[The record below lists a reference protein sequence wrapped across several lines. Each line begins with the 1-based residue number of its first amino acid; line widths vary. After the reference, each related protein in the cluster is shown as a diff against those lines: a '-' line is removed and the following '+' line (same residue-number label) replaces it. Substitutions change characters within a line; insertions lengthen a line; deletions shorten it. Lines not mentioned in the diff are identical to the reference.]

1 MTQRSDRPIVGF
13 DPAIDQILTA
23 YTGSAEGPRAV
34 VLDGSPGSGRR
45 TLVGRALARLV
56 ERKEEPCAISFG
68 GTPEDDPVRTLLRVY
83 AALVTALARGR
94 GFDVDPVDHLRKTAE
109 GHSDTRVKEW
119 LAGIATNARDLRAHS
134 GGGNFQIKL
143 PRDNPYLALMHAF
156 DTLGPR
162 GRFLVDLHD
171 VGLHYSP
178 TFWTFLSA
186 FVGRARARNWK
197 VLFVAAPGENIFGE
211 KPGEAVT
218 GPRAF
223 LADLFPD
230 AVALSVPKLDA
241 AAVQQLLDET
251 YRPHSFPKELAT
263 RLAEVSA
270 GHPDDLHE
278 VLDALEEDETLTWND
293 SGYAL
298 SDLDDVD
305 LDLLVPVAA
314 ENEDGDEVDDKD
326 LRERILYVAAI
337 EGREFTAS
345 LIRTFLDAAEDAV
358 DDALDDMPQ
367 LIEQGRYHQG
377 LGTWTYRFKKGFA
390 RDWYRANTPEGLKE
404 KQAVVARKLATL
416 MLQSYAPAVFEY
428 VPKASGLFVAAADTR
443 SARNLLT
450 MAMGADRTDIARL
463 AIEIAQVFA
472 DSPWPAG
479 LLRQLYSGAADR
491 AVNGEGIEVAKDA
504 IQRARTWATDT
515 QDARTLAYMLLLEA
529 RLGIREGDPAGAA
542 SKGHEAL
549 AAFEAAGDP
558 TRVGE
563 TLNQLAMIAF
573 NRGDAA
579 AAADYATKA
588 EKASS
593 IPPVRAHTLY
603 IQALLD
609 KRAGQLATAMTLFE
623 RSVELSTEAGNLVLV
638 LEGIL
643 HLGEC
648 ALVIGKGKEVAPML
662 ERALEMSRALRA
674 TSRERTA
681 ARLLCQAEAARGRAE
696 PALAM
701 AKHALDL
708 TRELGLTNQEHVD
721 LYHCGLFSAMAGKH
735 QEAADYLGTARTAAE
750 KSGDKGIVGEILFN
764 LAQVRA
770 MLKDWDG
777 ARGLMEQVIGNA
789 RSAGDL
795 PREVRA
801 IENLG
806 AILGASGDHRGAA
819 AKFEEA
825 GTKAPA
831 EAADFKKAMEQRAAR
846 AMDLAAGKKAAP
858 APSATA

>member
-13 DPAIDQILTA
+13 EAAIDSILSTFTSA
-23 YTGSAEGPRAV
+23 AEGPRAV
-34 VLDGSPGSGRR
+34 VIEGGPGSGRQ
-45 TLVGRALARLV
+45 TLVGRALARLI
-56 ERKEEPCAISFG
+56 ERGEEPCALSFAG
-68 GTPEDDPVRTLLRVY
+68 STDDDPVRTLLRVY
-83 AALVTALARGR
+83 AALVTAMARGK
-94 GFDVDPVDHLRKTAE
+94 GFDVDPVDHLRKTSETIA
-109 GHSDTRVKEW
+109 DARVKEW
-119 LAGIATNARDLRAHS
+119 LSGIASNARDLRAHT

-156 DTLGPR
+156 DVLGPR

-171 VGLHYSP
+171 IGLQYSP

-186 FVGRARARNWK
+186 LVGRARARNWK
-197 VLFVAAPGENIFGE
+197 VLFAIAPGENTFGE
-211 KPGEAVT
+211 RSGDQGG

-230 AVALSVPKLDA
+230 ATPIPTPRLDA
-241 AAVQQLLDET
+241 AAIQTLLDET
-251 YRPHSFPKELAT
+251 YRPHSFPATLAP
-263 RLAEVSA
+263 RLAELCA
-270 GHPDDLHE
+270 GLPDDLHE
-278 VLDALEEDETLTWND
+278 LLDALEEDETIGWDD
-293 SGYAL
+293 SGYTL
-298 SDLDDVD
+298 SDIDDVD

-314 ENEDGDEVDDKD
+314 ENEDGDEVDDKE

-345 LIRTFLDAAEDAV
+345 LIRSYLEAAEDAV

-367 LIEQGRYHQG
+367 LVEQGRYHQV

-390 RDWYRANTPEGLKE
+390 RAWYRTNTPESLKE
-404 KQAVVARKLATL
+404 KQPGVARKLATI

-428 VPKASGLFVAAADTR
+428 VSKASSLFVAAGDHR

-463 AIEIAQVFA
+463 AIEISNTFS
-472 DSPWPAG
+472 DSPWPRG
-479 LLRQLYSGAADR
+479 LLRQLHSGAADR
-491 AVNGEGIEVAKDA
+491 AVNGDSVDAARDA
-504 IQRARTWATDT
+504 ITRARAWA
-515 QDARTLAYMLLLEA
+515 QGAEDAKTLAFMLLLEA
-529 RLGIREGDPAGAA
+529 RLGVREGEADVAKAKA
-542 SKGHEAL
+542 EEAL
-549 AAFEAAGDP
+549 AAFEAASDP

-563 TLNQLAMIAF
+563 TMNQLAMIAF
-573 NRGDAA
+573 NRGDVAGTSEWVA
-579 AAADYATKA
+579 KA

-603 IQALLD
+603 IQALLE
-609 KRAGQLATAMTLFE
+609 KRAGQLAAATPLFE
-623 RSVELSTEAGNLVLV
+623 RSVDLATEAGNLVLV

-648 ALVIGKGKEVAPML
+648 SLVLGKGKDVAPLL

-674 TSRERTA
+674 SSRERTA
-681 ARLLCQAEAARGRAE
+681 ARLLCQAEAARGRADA
-696 PALAM
+696 ALEM
-701 AKHALDL
+701 ARHALQL
-708 TRELGLTNQEHVD
+708 TRELGHANQEHVD

-735 QEAADYLGTARTAAE
+735 QEAADFLTTARTSAE
-750 KSGDKGIVGEILFN
+750 KAGDRGIVGEILFN

-777 ARGLMEQVIGNA
+777 ARGLMEQVIAGA
-789 RSAGDL
+789 KAAGDVG
-795 PREVRA
+795 REVRA

-819 AKFEEA
+819 ERFTEA
-825 GTKAPA
+825 AHRAPA

-846 AMDLAAGKKAAP
+846 AMDLAAGKKP
-858 APSATA
+858 APVPSPSA